1 MGSQSRKVQRNKE
14 KRAKKDLQKKLGMF
28 DRLEDECLI
37 CQKPFDK
44 KSKEQVKNWFVVVR
58 EEQQKVN
65 LYCPPCWG
73 KAQDMIAEIAKDLEN
88 AREGGENVV

>member
-14 KRAKKDLQKKLGMF
+14 KRSKKDLQKKLGMF

-58 EEQQKVN
+58 KEQQKVN

-73 KAQDMIAEIAKDLEN
+73 KAQDMIAEITKDLDN
-88 AREGGENVV
+88 TREVGENVV